1 MARALEF
8 PKVRH
13 VAVSAGERNAG
24 ADAVILPFEAV
35 QPEPPEPPQGAP
47 EGALPAAAKEP
58 ALHAGAQADAPSAT
72 GAPPPAP
79 AQPVTVARIVAV
91 DVARARSDEETCR
104 APDGSIVRVD
114 GRAVRCP
121 NSAAGLEHAVTA
133 AAWATHLGEAVLLE
147 GIDRWYRL
155 GTAAAGFCRSCELA
169 LIEALRE
176 SYGDHFEPFDPLGP
190 HRAQPGSRTAPFA
203 GAREAL
209 RLASAM
215 EAVKRA
221 ALRARD
227 EARRGRGVE
236 IAVLGRAG
244 TLGAA
249 ALASC
254 RQLDGLV
261 FDLPSL
267 DPEEAVLPL
276 LAARAALGLR
286 PAVGVLRAD
295 AAPEQ
300 VRLFAALALACDAD
314 VMLPSGASPE
324 AMAALEQHRKFEDV
338 VRERFR
344 PSEPLL
350 DLDLLVSAFAEH
362 WGTAHFATAS
372 LCAAALA
379 RAHLLPGARL
389 DLVEQRAQV
398 VVLAGCGAL
407 AADDAL
413 RARRHVESGGDAIIV
428 GRCAICDDEGRPG
441 ALVFPEAKS
450 GMQRVGE
457 GRVYAIETDS
467 EAPEAPQAQVVRAAR
482 ELLGRGRSHLSVS
495 GRARLFARAYLD
507 PERKLDVHLVNLDA
521 PRPAQGVLLHIAG
534 QAAGASRTGY
544 WFAPERDTGKDG
556 ERIALNPSG
565 FSVST
570 VLPGIAASALLAV
583 PR

>member
-1 MARALEF
+1 
-8 PKVRH
+8 
-13 VAVSAGERNAG
+13 
-24 ADAVILPFEAV
+24 
-35 QPEPPEPPQGAP
+35 
-47 EGALPAAAKEP
+47 
-58 ALHAGAQADAPSAT
+58 
-72 GAPPPAP
+72 
-79 AQPVTVARIVAV
+79 
-91 DVARARSDEETCR
+91 
-104 APDGSIVRVD
+104 
-114 GRAVRCP
+114 RAVRCP
-121 NSAAGLEHAVTA
+121 NSASGLEHAAFA

-147 GIDRWYRL
+147 GIDRWYAL
-155 GTAAAGFCRSCELA
+155 GRTASGFCRSCELA

-176 SYGDHFEPFDPLGP
+176 SYGDHFEPFDPLAP
-190 HRAQPGSRTAPFA
+190 QRADPAARTAPYS
-203 GAREAL
+203 GAHDAQRF
-209 RLASAM
+209 ASAV
-215 EAVKRA
+215 EAVKRT

-249 ALASC
+249 ALAAC
-254 RQLDGLV
+254 RHLDGLV
-261 FDLPSL
+261 FELPSL
-267 DPEEAVLPL
+267 DPEEAVLPF

-295 AAPEQ
+295 ATPEQ
-300 VRLFAALALACDAD
+300 VRLFAGLALACDAD
-314 VMLPSGASPE
+314 VMLPPGASAE
-324 AMAALEQHRKFEDV
+324 ALAALEQHRKFEDV

-344 PSEPLL
+344 PSDPLL
-350 DLDLLVSAFAEH
+350 DVDVLVSPFAEH

-389 DLVEQRAQV
+389 DLIEPRAQV
-398 VVLAGCGAL
+398 MVLAGCNAL
-407 AADDAL
+407 PADDAA
-413 RARRHVESGGDAIIV
+413 RARRHVESGGDAIVV
-428 GRCAICDDEGRPG
+428 GRCASCDEEGRPG
-441 ALVFPEAKS
+441 PVVFPEAKS
-450 GMQRVGE
+450 GLERVSE
-457 GRVYAIETDS
+457 GRVYAIQTESD
-467 EAPEAPQAQVVRAAR
+467 AAQAPQALVVRAAR